1 MKRLP
6 TPVLVVWILGVLAVP
21 LLLVVGVA
29 GAQAPGTTCATGK
42 YVYGGSTSVPL
53 PAGEYDIT
61 VKTWDAYPTRAK
73 SWPGD
78 QTSESVTVAGRT
90 TPDLA
95 DGVDR
100 ADWSGSWRWTSP
112 GTLTIVHA
120 GIPGDADSVSWEVC
134 ATPVEPEPA
143 PTTTTTAPEVVE
155 GVPEP
160 ESGEVEPPPVEVLPE
175 TVVAE
180 PVEAAPA
187 FTG

>member
-1 MKRLP
+1 MKKLP
-6 TPVLVVWILGVLAVP
+6 TPILLLWLVGVLALPV
-21 LLLVVGVA
+21 LLVAGVA
-29 GAQAPGTTCATGK
+29 GASNVPGTTCASGK
-42 YVYGGSTSVPL
+42 FAWGGSFSVPL

-61 VKTWDAYPTRAK
+61 VTTHDAYNGRAK

-100 ADWSGSWRWTSP
+100 ADWSGSWRWSSP

-120 GIPGDADSVSWEVC
+120 GMPGDADSVSWEVC

-143 PTTTTTAPEVVE
+143 PTTTVPEVVE
-155 GVPEP
+155 DVPLP
-160 ESGEVEPPPVEVLPE
+160 ESGEVEEVPVEVLPE
-175 TVVAE
+175 TVVAV
-180 PVEAAPA
+180 PVEQAPA